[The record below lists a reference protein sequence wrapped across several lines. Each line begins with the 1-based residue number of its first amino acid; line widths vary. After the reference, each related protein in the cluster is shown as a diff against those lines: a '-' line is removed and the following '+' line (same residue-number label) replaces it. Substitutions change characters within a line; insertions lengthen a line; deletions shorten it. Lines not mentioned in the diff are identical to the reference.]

1 MAREKSEGTDF
12 EAKMSTQTANNN
24 ATSQSELFT
33 RDFWKWTKDNQDLWV
48 QFLAEIRAKS
58 AMAQRQ
64 VQSKAQLAKELMTTL
79 NRDNLASTLTILTD
93 LSDLQGTVTDAYIS
107 QLDNVADTETISAE
121 RAMNDEYKKTSDKII
136 KDAMKALKSV
146 SEKLDERNERE
157 SRRDRRRLSQDSQED
172 GQHHNDPPKVQIA
185 SDLRPEQLSETVNQL
200 ELDDWLERAECF
212 AEASNIDKQS
222 STIQFG
228 YFQALVH
235 PSMMQTIKEY
245 MESQMIIPADVDFQR
260 GLEIAKESYFKKH
273 DMYSLRLQTSAD
285 IFKGK
290 TYSEL
295 QSWFF
300 KFRQRAKNC
309 GLLTMTEDE
318 ILCFRLVTAMTT
330 SMQQTLFIQNPRPSL
345 DEALTFMDNQVVVE
359 NMTRKQTNNKSSTV
373 NNISETDKQ
382 SGLKCW
388 VCAGPHKRD
397 ECRADKTTLKCD
409 KCGLTGHATQ
419 ACRGGPRERTR
430 SPPPRSSRRSSS
442 RRAPSSSSS
451 RTSSSSSSRERRRR
465 KEKEKRKSRDKKR
478 KDKTN
483 RRKSSA
489 SSAKYTSGS
498 RTRSSS
504 AAKQQKSTAGR
515 TPKPN
520 RKKRGVVN
528 NVVDSENNCDVNVSD
543 AQITMRGRRFVIT
556 SQKESKH
563 KVLTT
568 LDTGSKFN
576 LADETEVT
584 ENGWSIE
591 PLTEWEMPT
600 LKNPDGSPLVLT
612 GRVKLWVRLEG
623 EKYKRSLTYL
633 VTPKLESKFII
644 GLEDLKRLSWI
655 SPDWPADI
663 EKWSKF
669 FTTYNRDTE
678 VVNAIRE
685 ELTED
690 EEEEIEDRRKTE
702 QEVDEDE
709 ECEEGMLDISDLMDL
724 KTHLDIPGLQ
734 NFPQWLQDMI
744 AEFPDVFTNQI
755 SSDSIMNVEPVTFSV
770 RKDVKIPNKNIT
782 AHLPPANLRKSADEL
797 LEKLQ
802 KAKLIKQANRN
813 CKYKSKAFFKAKKDG
828 SARLL
833 VDYKASQVNKLIER
847 PVMPQHG
854 VEQLI
859 SQVKPGMNYFISG
872 DLVGAYFCY
881 PLADGPEGADLTCFL
896 THKGKFTFQVLPM
909 GCAASQDYLAET
921 LTDMLDQPEL
931 KDDDDKGVVRLVDDI
946 AGFTKD
952 EKSMK
957 KMAWTLFSRCRQYN
971 VKLNPTKFQFS
982 TKQINFGGMVISNTG
997 VSPDPCRMDALAK
1010 YPTPKT
1016 CREVKMFMGCAT
1028 SLASFTSVLLQDC
1041 KALRALTKKG
1051 AAFHWGEGEE
1061 SEFRRIISRLTDPA
1075 LLHHYDVSKPLAV
1088 DIDSSIQ
1095 GVGWTAYMYDEARG
1109 LPGPGNAQLIKCGSA
1124 AAKPSW
1130 VNYSPIEIEASGVLL
1145 AVRKLDHYLI
1155 NNKQVTVRND
1165 HLPFV
1170 QAFNSKDISQV
1181 SPRLRRIFLELA
1193 ELDIRLTWA
1202 DSSQMQHV
1210 DALSRNP
1217 VDSAD
1222 SLGPDPIDERMKE
1235 YQEAEVVN
1243 NINEV
1248 DNLDIQV
1255 NDPIYANLFFE
1266 ASQSQGYQEAIRIM
1280 QTHEPVLWKDVPNGA
1295 YMRQLRDVWPNLH
1308 IVENNKG
1315 EKMFVVGGD
1324 KFVVAPG
1331 AIQGVLEAVDVTHMG
1346 YPKAIGYARA
1356 RYFWPKMS
1364 SSIEAHCNS
1373 CLTCVQ
1379 YSQAK
1384 PQEEVMPPTDEQ
1396 IPSQPFEVIFCDEFE
1411 FRHKHYLMIVD
1422 SLSGYSRAYHLP
1434 GRRTANQLI
1443 KHIMQWQLDTG
1454 FARILGTD
1462 GAKVWTGEEFQDF
1475 LTQNKI
1481 THRLSAPMRA
1491 SSNGKVEE
1499 RCKSYKNM
1507 LNKLHHEG
1515 RTSEADAR
1523 ETWELLQN
1531 MPSRPGELS
1540 PARIAFRRERRH
1552 PLMPCIPAEGGD
1564 EAERGRQ
1571 QFDKKLSDQV
1581 KKNSRKSKN
1590 VKKNDKFIV
1599 GQRVLT
1605 QKYSTNNK
1613 EKAFT
1618 VPAKVIAIR
1627 PNSHDR
1633 SAILELNN
1641 GTTTIRD
1648 RANCVIDISQPQP
1661 EPINNVTSSQ
1671 TKYIKFIMKQQDMDN
1686 SSDQAIDNLLQ
1697 KARARGASKVHFL
1710 ADLGHSIMVE
1720 IHTEHLPPSCLRIP
1734 GKTPKSRR
1742 KLRFNIQEEDE
1753 DIEDNVEVTENRGDE
1768 DKPAEKNTSSSLL
1781 NH

>member
-1 MAREKSEGTDF
+1 M
-12 EAKMSTQTANNN
+12 ANNN
-24 ATSQSELFT
+24 PGQKDITAKEY
-33 RDFWKWTKDNQDLWV
+33 WKWGKDDEEWTP
-48 QFLAEIRAKS
+48 FLSEIRTKLS
-58 AMAQRQ
+58 MAQRQ
-64 VQSKAQLAKELMTTL
+64 VSTKQTRAQELVTTH
-79 NRDNLASTLTILTD
+79 NRDILTTNLATLED
-93 LSDLQGTVTDAYIS
+93 LADLEATATDAFVATLS
-107 QLDNVADTETISAE
+107 QDPEMAE
-121 RAMNDEYKKTSDKII
+121 KVKAEEAASQKFRNSSDQII
-136 KDAMKALKSV
+136 KTATKILKSV
-146 SEKLDERNERE
+146 SDKIEERNERQG
-157 SRRDRRRLSQDSQED
+157 RRDRRRLSQDSMVD
-172 GQHHNDPPKVQIA
+172 GQHHSDPPNKVSIA
-185 SDLRPEQLSETVNQL
+185 SDLKPEPLSETVNQL
-200 ELDDWLERAECF
+200 ELDDWSDRAECY
-212 AEASNIDKQS
+212 AEASNIINQS
-222 STIQFG
+222 NSVQYG
-228 YFQALVH
+228 YLQALVA
-235 PSMMQTIKEY
+235 PSMWQLFKEY
-245 MESQMIIPADVDFQR
+245 CEAQMILPTEIDFER
-260 GLEIAKESYFKKH
+260 GLEILKETYFKKN
-273 DMYSLRLQTSAD
+273 DVYTLRLKTSAD
-285 IFKGK
+285 TFRGK

-300 KFRQRAKNC
+300 KFRQKARNC
-309 GLLTMTEDE
+309 GLSTMTEDE
-318 ILCFRLVTAMTT
+318 MFCFRLITAM
-330 SMQQTLFIQNPRPSL
+330 SANMQQTLFIQNSRPTL
-345 DEALTFMDNQVVVE
+345 QEALEFVDNQVMVE
-359 NMTRKQTNNKSSTV
+359 NMTNKQTNRKSDTV
-373 NNISETDKQ
+373 HNIQDSETSANLQ
-382 SGLKCW
+382 CW
-388 VCAGPHKRD
+388 ICNGAHKRD
-397 ECRADKTTLKCD
+397 ACTVDRASLKCAS
-409 KCGLTGHATQ
+409 CSRTGHVTE
-419 ACRGGPRERTR
+419 ACRGG
-430 SPPPRSSRRSSS
+430 SRRSSTRTSS
-442 RRAPSSSSS
+442 RQTRGARSSSSS
-451 RTSSSSSSRERRRR
+451 SDSSSSSSRERRR
-465 KEKEKRKSRDKKR
+465 KKKKKKKDRKSREEKKNKR
-478 KDKTN
+478 ST
-483 RRKSSA
+483 RHRA
-489 SSAKYTSGS
+489 SSATSATSGKSTSAS
-498 RTRSSS
+498 RGRSSS
-504 AAKQQKSTAGR
+504 RENKSKAGR
-515 TPKPN
+515 TPQPR
-520 RKKRGVVN
+520 RKKRDNVN
-528 NVVDSENNCDVNVSD
+528 SITEKESHVSD
-543 AQITMRGRRFVIT
+543 TVNTMRATRLVEATQRGKPYT
-556 SQKESKH
+556 SEI
-563 KVLTT
+563 LAT
-568 LDTGSKFN
+568 LDTGSKYN
-576 LADETEVT
+576 IADAEEVKERAWT
-584 ENGWSIE
+584 ME
-591 PLTEWEMPT
+591 PITEWEMPS
-600 LKNPDGSPLVLT
+600 LKNPDG
-612 GRVKLWVRLEG
+612 RKLEIIGKVTLWLRLAK
-623 EKYKRSLTYL
+623 EKHKRAVQLF
-633 VTPKLESKFII
+633 VTPRLQSKFLI
-644 GLEDLKRLSWI
+644 GLIDLKRLNWV
-655 SPDWPADI
+655 SPCWPQDI
-663 EKWSKF
+663 ERWSSMF
-669 FTTYNRDTE
+669 SADATQPPDE
-678 VVNAIRE
+678 VVNRV
-685 ELTED
+685 
-690 EEEEIEDRRKTE
+690 EEEEDSLSDDSEEEDEGEKKVRQLQQE
-702 QEVDEDE
+702 QQVDEDG
-709 ECEEGMLDISDLMDL
+709 ECEEGMLDITDLMDA

-734 NFPQWLQDMI
+734 QFPQWLQDMI
-744 AEFPDVFTNQI
+744 AEFSDVFTNQI
-755 SSDSIMNVEPVTFSV
+755 SSNSIMNVEPVTFSI

-782 AHLPPANLRKSADEL
+782 ASLPPANLRKSADEL

-813 CKYKSKAFFKAKKDG
+813 CRYKSKAFFKAKKDG

-859 SQVKPGMNYFISG
+859 AQVKPGMNFFISG

-881 PLADGPEGADLTCFL
+881 PLAEGPEGADLTCFL

-1051 AAFHWGEGEE
+1051 AAFHWGEGED

-1280 QTHEPVLWKDVPNGA
+1280 QTHEPVMWKDVPNGA

-1753 DIEDNVEVTENRGDE
+1753 DIEDNVDVTENRGDE

>member
-881 PLADGPEGADLTCFL
+881 PLAEGPEGADLTCFL

-952 EKSMK
+952 EESMK
-957 KMAWTLFSRCRQYN
+957 KMAWTLFNRCRQYN

-982 TKQINFGGMVISNTG
+982 TEKINFGGMVISKTG
-997 VSPDPCRMDALAK
+997 VLPDPDRMAALVK
-1010 YPTPKT
+1010 YPTPTT
-1016 CREVKMFMGCAT
+1016 CRVVK
-1028 SLASFTSVLLQDC
+1028 ASW
-1041 KALRALTKKG
+1041 G
-1051 AAFHWGEGEE
+1051 APPHSPPSQACCC
-1061 SEFRRIISRLTDPA
+1061 R
-1075 LLHHYDVSKPLAV
+1075 
-1088 DIDSSIQ
+1088 
-1095 GVGWTAYMYDEARG
+1095 TARHSG
-1109 LPGPGNAQLIKCGSA
+1109 L
-1124 AAKPSW
+1124 
-1130 VNYSPIEIEASGVLL
+1130 
-1145 AVRKLDHYLI
+1145 
-1155 NNKQVTVRND
+1155 
-1165 HLPFV
+1165 
-1170 QAFNSKDISQV
+1170 
-1181 SPRLRRIFLELA
+1181 SPR
-1193 ELDIRLTWA
+1193 
-1202 DSSQMQHV
+1202 
-1210 DALSRNP
+1210 
-1217 VDSAD
+1217 
-1222 SLGPDPIDERMKE
+1222 KE
-1235 YQEAEVVN
+1235 
-1243 NINEV
+1243 
-1248 DNLDIQV
+1248 
-1255 NDPIYANLFFE
+1255 
-1266 ASQSQGYQEAIRIM
+1266 
-1280 QTHEPVLWKDVPNGA
+1280 
-1295 YMRQLRDVWPNLH
+1295 
-1308 IVENNKG
+1308 
-1315 EKMFVVGGD
+1315 
-1324 KFVVAPG
+1324 
-1331 AIQGVLEAVDVTHMG
+1331 
-1346 YPKAIGYARA
+1346 
-1356 RYFWPKMS
+1356 
-1364 SSIEAHCNS
+1364 
-1373 CLTCVQ
+1373 
-1379 YSQAK
+1379 
-1384 PQEEVMPPTDEQ
+1384 
-1396 IPSQPFEVIFCDEFE
+1396 QPFTGERRRRRSSDA
-1411 FRHKHYLMIVD
+1411 
-1422 SLSGYSRAYHLP
+1422 SLSGSPTHLCCTTTTCRSHWRSTLTRA
-1434 GRRTANQLI
+1434 
-1443 KHIMQWQLDTG
+1443 
-1454 FARILGTD
+1454 
-1462 GAKVWTGEEFQDF
+1462 
-1475 LTQNKI
+1475 
-1481 THRLSAPMRA
+1481 
-1491 SSNGKVEE
+1491 
-1499 RCKSYKNM
+1499 
-1507 LNKLHHEG
+1507 
-1515 RTSEADAR
+1515 AR
-1523 ETWELLQN
+1523 EWVTRHICSTRPGAHLDPR
-1531 MPSRPGELS
+1531 MPSLS
-1540 PARIAFRRERRH
+1540 NADLQLPNHHGPTTVLLSWRH
-1552 PLMPCIPAEGGD
+1552 LGHCW
-1564 EAERGRQ
+1564 
-1571 QFDKKLSDQV
+1571 
-1581 KKNSRKSKN
+1581 
-1590 VKKNDKFIV
+1590 
-1599 GQRVLT
+1599 
-1605 QKYSTNNK
+1605 
-1613 EKAFT
+1613 
-1618 VPAKVIAIR
+1618 
-1627 PNSHDR
+1627 R
-1633 SAILELNN
+1633 SARW
-1641 GTTTIRD
+1641 TTT
-1648 RANCVIDISQPQP
+1648 
-1661 EPINNVTSSQ
+1661 
-1671 TKYIKFIMKQQDMDN
+1671 
-1686 SSDQAIDNLLQ
+1686 
-1697 KARARGASKVHFL
+1697 
-1710 ADLGHSIMVE
+1710 
-1720 IHTEHLPPSCLRIP
+1720 
-1734 GKTPKSRR
+1734 
-1742 KLRFNIQEEDE
+1742 
-1753 DIEDNVEVTENRGDE
+1753 
-1768 DKPAEKNTSSSLL
+1768 
-1781 NH
+1781 